1 MSRSFSCKFV
11 SAFYLYFF
19 QLSSK
24 LSRDSLV
31 WTQFLNFFSMGQFS
45 LFLTWLKYSFF
56 LSYQNQQENEVFQ
69 LIEHLRKAFRVEPS
83 KHLLLYEKASERG
96 RPQLK
101 LNLCVLEA
109 KELACKDNLAND
121 DTASKGDPFVTVH
134 LISRH
139 ILLDVQCI

>member
-1 MSRSFSCKFV
+1 M
-11 SAFYLYFF
+11 
-19 QLSSK
+19 
-24 LSRDSLV
+24 
-31 WTQFLNFFSMGQFS
+31 
-45 LFLTWLKYSFF
+45 

-139 ILLDVQCI
+139 VSLDVQCSERPKPLFWVRSNTETETQIG

>member
-1 MSRSFSCKFV
+1 M
-11 SAFYLYFF
+11 
-19 QLSSK
+19 
-24 LSRDSLV
+24 
-31 WTQFLNFFSMGQFS
+31 
-45 LFLTWLKYSFF
+45 

-139 ILLDVQCI
+139 VSLDVQCSERPKPLFWFRSDAETKIETKIGRYIP

>member
-1 MSRSFSCKFV
+1 M
-11 SAFYLYFF
+11 
-19 QLSSK
+19 
-24 LSRDSLV
+24 
-31 WTQFLNFFSMGQFS
+31 
-45 LFLTWLKYSFF
+45 

-139 ILLDVQCI
+139 VSLDVQGNVHK